1 MRKIKRKRKVGLVR
15 QRRKNSKLEVRNS
28 KQAGRKFARIRET
41 MSFELRVFTPR
52 DSLSAAP
59 HDDFKHSLPR

>member
-15 QRRKNSKLEVRNS
+15 QRRKNSKLETSRAEVWTNS
-28 KQAGRKFARIRET
+28 GND
-41 MSFELRVFTPR
+41 ELRTSNLEFRISPPR